1 MVQQLE
7 EESAD
12 QKVADKLN
20 KNCTAGDNEN
30 EKGETD
36 GHHNDA

>member
-1 MVQQLE
+1 MAQQLE

-12 QKVADKLN
+12 EEVTDKLN
-20 KNCTAGDNEN
+20 KNCTARDNEN